1 MEFLR
6 AKGVAFEGKD
16 IVAEPRYIEELLAR
30 TEGVRGTPVI
40 IVGDEVIR
48 GFDRGRLSR
57 LLGLG

>member
-6 AKGVAFEGKD
+6 AKGVPFQERD
-16 IVAEPRYIEELLAR
+16 IVAEPGYIEELLAR